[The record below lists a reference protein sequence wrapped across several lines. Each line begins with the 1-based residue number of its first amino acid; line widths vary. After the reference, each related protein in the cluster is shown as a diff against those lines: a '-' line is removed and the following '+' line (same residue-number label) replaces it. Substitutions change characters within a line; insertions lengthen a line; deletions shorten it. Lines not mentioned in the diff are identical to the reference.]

1 MLGRGGTM
9 ANRLLFGFLVLG
21 MTACATARTRDQVFG
36 ANEVLRPVL
45 TAGKDGTRLRVA
57 RPAYAQILAE
67 LGGDFRVLYASSNVL
82 EPGSHALNVPMLSA
96 VGRSPCYTGQVDLNT
111 VADQVYQEGLGR
123 RRRMYVRGSA
133 RVSYLESLAT
143 PAGFRA
149 PRPVVT
155 VVSERPIAADL
166 IETVFES
173 LDVPELLEPEGRAAL
188 VAAALVRAQGEETTA
203 ALVSVSPVWICR

>member
-1 MLGRGGTM
+1 M

-45 TAGKDGTRLRVA
+45 TEGKDGTRLRVA

-82 EPGSHALNVPMLSA
+82 EAGSHALDVPMLSA
-96 VGRSPCYTGQVDLNT
+96 VGRSPCYTGQVAVNT
-111 VADQVYQEGLGR
+111 YPGVGEVYQEGLNR
-123 RRRMYVRGSA
+123 RRRIYVRGSA

-143 PAGFRA
+143 PAAFRA
-149 PRPVVT
+149 PRPVIT
-155 VVSERPIAADL
+155 VASERPIAADL

-173 LDVPELLEPEGRAAL
+173 LDAPELLEPEGRAAR

-203 ALVSVSPVWICR
+203 ALVSVTPVWICR